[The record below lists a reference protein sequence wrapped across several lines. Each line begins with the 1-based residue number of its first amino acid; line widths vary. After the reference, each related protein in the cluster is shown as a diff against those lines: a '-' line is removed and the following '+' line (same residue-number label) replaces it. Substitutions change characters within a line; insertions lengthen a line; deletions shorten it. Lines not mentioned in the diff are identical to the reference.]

1 MIKDFV
7 NNNTVKL
14 KLTKQ
19 YLLLILLSSP
29 YLMSDVTYS
38 IFSLVNLNHIFYS
51 CVLIFMCLLFIGIK
65 SKIELSHSIWLKLFI
80 ILTLIILQSVNG
92 IVQGVE
98 LTKVLTSFSSCIIL
112 LISIIFFLKIPDETQ
127 VSLVYY
133 YLQSICV
140 IFIVAE
146 CLNLLKSGTS
156 LSILFQNQFPL
167 LLFAWVTLQKIRIKN
182 KKLNLNFGIFYL
194 SVIFFIFS
202 NIFLATGARFQFKI
216 PAVCMLII
224 ISNYLFMNENYIT
237 IARKYTRIILFIAFC
252 VLISIL
258 CFFYFMHLIDIVLS
272 VRSVS
277 FFQRLFIAQSMI
289 SEIYSSLS
297 NLLLGFGMGSSQKS
311 FVYDWY
317 DIETGYLPTHSGL
330 LALFYEVGL
339 IGISLII
346 ILILPKKKKKSKINK
361 GVSINNSKQL
371 LLVFFTVWLVMNIV
385 SIWIVP
391 VQNFYYNA
399 SMIFAVLLVTLLY
412 KCNNVKK

>member
-80 ILTLIILQSVNG
+80 ILT
-92 IVQGVE
+92 
-98 LTKVLTSFSSCIIL
+98 
-112 LISIIFFLKIPDETQ
+112 
-127 VSLVYY
+127 
-133 YLQSICV
+133 
-140 IFIVAE
+140 
-146 CLNLLKSGTS
+146 
-156 LSILFQNQFPL
+156 L

-346 ILILPKKKKKSKINK
+346 IFILPKKKKKSKINK